1 MLSRRQS
8 STLPR
13 GGKLNSLDRFT
24 PLGLGTKPVETSKA
38 YPAPNGYRVARPR
51 RGEGSESVA
60 WGLTVSLRRSYTT
73 VKANKSRMNTL
84 LI

>member
-51 RGEGSESVA
+51 RGEGSVLGERCVGAYGFVTAVVHNSK
-60 WGLTVSLRRSYTT
+60 G
-73 VKANKSRMNTL
+73 
-84 LI
+84 